1 MRVGPLIIAIALALV
16 AGFVALQMIGK
27 SEPEPAPVVAQTT
40 SEPTPV
46 SNVYIASQFVPIGT
60 VLTPEM
66 VTSQPWP
73 SNLVGETFVTDAQ
86 SPDEIVGK
94 VARSSFQSGEPI
106 SLTKLSAPGEGS
118 FMAGSLPKGMRA
130 VTINTDE
137 TLGVA
142 GFVFPGDRVD
152 ILVTH
157 QVPKWDRATQAIAQ
171 EQITEPLLMNIPVL
185 AVDQIANAQE
195 IAANSNQQDAAAPS
209 TIHVARTVTLMVNPI
224 DGEKLRLGE
233 QVGKL
238 SLALRSVE
246 DHDTIDMAALL
257 RTQHI
262 TQYPLDSVTNPG
274 ASGSEGGV
282 RVIRG
287 VAAESVAPI
296 TVPTSELTAVP
307 MLASPMPVAATPASG
322 PAVAT
327 PAPAAEAA
335 PVATTPEQVS
345 APAPLPAPPA
355 TPAAEALQ

>member
-1 MRVGPLIIAIALALV
+1 MRLGPLIIAIALALV

-27 SEPEPAPVVAQTT
+27 SEPAPAPVVTQTT

-46 SNVYIASQFVPIGT
+46 ANVYIASQFIPIGT
-60 VLTPEM
+60 VISPEM

-73 SNLVGETFVTDAQ
+73 ANLVGEAFVTDAD
-86 SPDEIVGK
+86 SPEELVGK
-94 VARSSFQSGEPI
+94 VARSSFQMGEPI
-106 SLTKLSAPGEGS
+106 SLTKLSAPGQGS

-185 AVDQIANAQE
+185 AIDQIANAQE

-246 DHDTIDMAALL
+246 DHDTVDMAALL

-262 TQYPLDSVTNPG
+262 TQYPLDSVANPG
-274 ASGSEGGV
+274 SAGGEGGV

-296 TVPTSELTAVP
+296 TLPQSAVPAMP
-307 MLASPMPVAATPASG
+307 MLANPMPATEAPASAAPASG
-322 PAVAT
+322 PSVAAPVVAT
-327 PAPAAEAA
+327 PA
-335 PVATTPEQVS
+335 QVS